1 MRAGRSVVTI
11 VVGVTRSDLA
21 VSVVVHSS
29 CSLKLIYLRVIKLL
43 DRNSIKYL
51 GILLVDLI

>member
-11 VVGVTRSDLA
+11 VVGVTRSDLL

-29 CSLKLIYLRVIKLL
+29 CSLKLLYLRVIKLL
-43 DRNSIKYL
+43 DRN
-51 GILLVDLI
+51 